1 MALYYIIPAENCNA
15 FVTDPTNPEM
25 DKLIDVWHM
34 VFPNPKNEASL
45 VHFGVACQLSIVL
58 AFMTDSMHLQIHYDS
73 LMITASD
80 PVESRAA

>member
-1 MALYYIIPAENCNA
+1 
-15 FVTDPTNPEM
+15 M

-34 VFPNPKNEASL
+34 VIPNPRKEASP
-45 VHFGVACQLSIVL
+45 VHCGVACQLSIVL
-58 AFMTDSMHLQIHYDS
+58 AFMKDTMHLQIHYDS